1 MKGCDNGHMA
11 GPSVGWIT
19 SLVSCCPQK
28 RAGRMA
34 ARARQASLTSANH
47 HLEPR
52 IAAVADSRALTV
64 IPMPFWPY
72 HRHPCK
78 SLSTEK
84 RELSV
89 RALESALLIRSGA
102 AAAHVCLSAVGSCT
116 LQNRTPSRRRSPRPR
131 NHLHTRCRPA
141 SASTASSACWARAA
155 WVRSTRPKR
164 TSPRRSVY
172 LKVIKAAWANRPQ
185 RYNQAHQRCR
195 RDNEPLDRRHC
206 NRPLKQPKIEDL
218 P

>member
-1 MKGCDNGHMA
+1 VRTKLLQTAGQDNSGISFCRRGVRDSQTSFDRSSS
-11 GPSVGWIT
+11 GPA
-19 SLVSCCPQK
+19 CP
-28 RAGRMA
+28 
-34 ARARQASLTSANH
+34 T
-47 HLEPR
+47 
-52 IAAVADSRALTV
+52 
-64 IPMPFWPY
+64 Y
-72 HRHPCK
+72 HRHLCK
-78 SLSTEK
+78 SLSREK
-84 RELSV
+84 HESSV
-89 RALESALLIRSGA
+89 RALESALLVRSGA
-102 AAAHVCLSAVGSCT
+102 AAAHVRLSAVGSCT
-116 LQNRTPSRRRSPRPR
+116 LQNRTSSRRRSPRPR

-185 RYNQAHQRCR
+185 RYNQAHQRYR